1 MGVREA
7 GESKWADILHEELC
21 STCPAVIRG
30 EQLVNI
36 NNVDSDELYLGN
48 ACPVFGT
55 AS

>member
-1 MGVREA
+1 MEVREA
-7 GESKWADILHEELC
+7 DESEWADILREELR

-30 EQLVNI
+30 ERLVNI
-36 NNVDSDELYLGN
+36 NDVDSDELYLGN